1 MFDEQNNQNPNEPE
15 DILAPMDGVIEPGE
29 LKSALAHNKLKPVAR
44 ASEDLPEPPEE
55 IPPLEPRAEI
65 SQPLL
70 SKKGFIFVI
79 VGVVAVALIVGV
91 TWVVVRLPKKAPA
104 VAPVAAPVT
113 QPEVIPP
120 PAVDNT
126 NYEEAGPKIAPVS
139 ETAAPPAET
148 PAPIITVE
156 PTVDTDNDGLTDTEE
171 AAAGTSAQVVDTDAD
186 GLSDYEEITLWK
198 TNPLNPDTDGDGYN
212 DGQEVKNGYN
222 PNGEGKL
229 LELPK

>member
-1 MFDEQNNQNPNEPE
+1 MFDETQPQNSNEPE
-15 DILAPMDGVIEPGE
+15 DILAPMDGVIGPGE
-29 LKSALAHNKLKPVAR
+29 LKSALAYNKLKPVAK
-44 ASEDLPEPPEE
+44 AGDDLPEPPSE

-79 VGVVAVALIVGV
+79 VGVVAAALIVGV
-91 TWVVVRLPKKAPA
+91 IWVVVRLPKKAPV
-104 VAPVAAPVT
+104 VAPAAAPVT

-120 PAVDNT
+120 PV
-126 NYEEAGPKIAPVS
+126 EPEIAPVP
-139 ETAAPPAET
+139 EVVTPPAEE
-148 PAPIITVE
+148 PAPAITVE
-156 PTVDTDNDGLTDTEE
+156 PAVDTDNDGLTDQEE
-171 AAAGTSAQVVDTDAD
+171 TAAGTNAQVSDTDAD

-198 TNPLNPDTDGDGYN
+198 TNPLNPDTDGDGFS

>member
-1 MFDEQNNQNPNEPE
+1 MFDEQNQNPNEPE
-15 DILAPMDGVIEPGE
+15 DILAPMDGVIESGE
-29 LKSALAHNKLKPVAR
+29 LKSALANNKLKPVAR

-79 VGVVAVALIVGV
+79 VGVVVVALIAGV
-91 TWVVVRLPKKAPA
+91 IWVVVRLPKKAPA
-104 VAPVAAPVT
+104 VAPVTAPVT

-120 PAVDNT
+120 PAEPEV
-126 NYEEAGPKIAPVS
+126 APVP
-139 ETAAPPAET
+139 EAVVPPTELAAPV
-148 PAPIITVE
+148 ITVE
-156 PTVDTDNDGLTDTEE
+156 PTTDTDNDGLTDTEE
-171 AAAGTSAQVVDTDAD
+171 ATAGTSAQTTDTDAD

-198 TNPLNPDTDGDGYN
+198 TNPLNPDTDGDGFS

-222 PNGEGKL
+222 PNGAGKL